1 MAMAESSSKKQCSL
15 CELSRSTS
23 FGSESEDE
31 FDLLLDALS
40 TIDNKLLS
48 IETNT
53 RQCEDEIHTVV
64 RRDSAVVSVYL
75 QISISSVED
84 VDTLR
89 QEFTCHFYL
98 GVMWEEPQLKGYVR
112 VGSKIEWDKCWNP
125 RIHFQ
130 NAVEILSMTS
140 SSRLIQP
147 LYDGNPN
154 VQISYRVKGK
164 FKTLFDLRNFPFD
177 TQRLQIRIVSKWG
190 DSVVQLKEA
199 SHKPGYLCC
208 KAFLCKHEWDLY
220 KHVIGTESCTADD
233 CTNDHSLNNCT
244 NTSSV
249 MHCRHRAASSNK
261 PSSPAELGA
270 MQKTMSEERPLT
282 FSVFTFSFS
291 IRRKFSF
298 FMSNVVLLLSLIS
311 FLALGP
317 FCVPQTE
324 IGDRMSIIFTLLLT
338 AVTFKFVV
346 SQSLPRVPYQT
357 LLDQYVLACII
368 YIFAM
373 SVIIGVT
380 TKIKFLQKHE
390 PFTIIVSF
398 CLWFF
403 IMSWI
408 AFTSMFTVKNS
419 NIEIQRLDN
428 IFNSISTQS
437 TVFQHLAEAEVK
449 DIILPKFPPNI
460 VPLRISEST
469 ASSALPQQ
477 SLSNAAIDRSSGLV
491 TIHDRSRER
500 SLTLAKIRLKKK
512 NLKNIQGRER
522 GRKKP
527 KSARVISDDTR
538 TRKSLPAVN
547 ASNALLST
555 SSSSEA
561 ADGGEIVLMRYAASS
576 SCGPDH
582 ISDDE
587 ISAEG
592 DVFPQKWSE
601 NKTADDLNEE
611 SREAACIRSLASQ
624 G

>member
-1 MAMAESSSKKQCSL
+1 MAMAESGNKK
-15 CELSRSTS
+15 ERSNCKPTRITS

-40 TIDNKLLS
+40 TIDNKLCL

-53 RQCEDEIHTVV
+53 RQFEDEIHTVV
-64 RRDSAVVSVYL
+64 RRDSAVVNVYL
-75 QISISSVED
+75 QISISSIED
-84 VDTLR
+84 IDTLR

-98 GVMWEEPQLKGYVR
+98 GVMWEEPQLKDYVR
-112 VGSKIEWDKCWNP
+112 EGRKIEWDKCWNP

-130 NAVEILSMTS
+130 NAVEIRSMTS
-140 SSRLIQP
+140 SSRLLQP

-177 TQRLQIRIVSKWG
+177 KQRLQICIVSKWG

-208 KAFLCKHEWDLY
+208 KTFLCEHEWDLY

-233 CTNDHSLNNCT
+233 CNNDHSLSDCT
-244 NTSSV
+244 NKSSV
-249 MHCRHRAASSNK
+249 MHCRHRAASSIQ
-261 PSSPAELGA
+261 PSSPAEHVA
-270 MQKTMSEERPLT
+270 MKKTMSEDRPLT

-298 FMSNVVLLLSLIS
+298 FMSNIVLLLSLIS

-346 SQSLPRVPYQT
+346 SQSLPRVSYQT
-357 LLDQYVLACII
+357 LLDQYVLSCIL

-390 PFTIIVSF
+390 PFTVIVSF

-403 IMSWI
+403 ITSWI
-408 AFTSMFTVKNS
+408 VFTSMVTVKNS
-419 NIEIQRLDN
+419 NIEIQRLEN
-428 IFNSISTQS
+428 IFNSRSTQS
-437 TVFQHLAEAEVK
+437 TVFQHLTEAGIK
-449 DIILPKFPPNI
+449 DIILPKLSPNI
-460 VPLRISEST
+460 IPLRISEST

-477 SLSNAAIDRSSGLV
+477 SLSHAAIDRSSGLV
-491 TIHDRSRER
+491 KIHGRSREK

-512 NLKNIQGRER
+512 ILKKRQEKES
-522 GRKKP
+522 GRKRP
-527 KSARVISDDTR
+527 KSARVISDETR
-538 TRKSLPAVN
+538 TCGIRPVVET
-547 ASNALLST
+547 SNALLS
-555 SSSSEA
+555 SSSSLEA
-561 ADGGEIVLMRYAASS
+561 PEGNEIVLVRYAASF
-576 SCGPDH
+576 CGSEH
-582 ISDDE
+582 MSDDE
-587 ISAEG
+587 ISAGG
-592 DVFPQKWSE
+592 DVFPQRLSE
-601 NKTADDLNEE
+601 YKAAYDLHEE
-611 SREAACIRSLASQ
+611 SREVASIRSLASQ